1 MSTHSMKTAFSGD
14 WKYAPTAVFL
24 HWTLALL
31 IAGML
36 GLGWY
41 MMTIEH
47 EPGGAWYIGIH
58 KSVGILVFALVVLR
72 VLWRATHRPA
82 PLPAGLPAWQVTL
95 SRVTHWGLYLGMVL
109 MPVLGFMG
117 AVYSKSGVA
126 FFGLPL
132 AAGVARDH
140 ATAELFFGLHSAMA
154 WVLVAL
160 IALHAAAGLKHL
172 LVDKNRIFQRMWF

>member
-1 MSTHSMKTAFSGD
+1 MKTAFSGD

-140 ATAELFFGLHSAMA
+140 ATAEFFFGLHSAMA

>member
-1 MSTHSMKTAFSGD
+1 MKTAFSGE
-14 WKYAPTAVFL
+14 WKYARPAVFL

-31 IAGML
+31 IAGL
-36 GLGWY
+36 LALGWY

-58 KSVGILVFALVVLR
+58 KSFGILVFGLVAVR

-82 PLPAGLPAWQVTL
+82 PLPAPLPAWQVRL
-95 SRVTHWGLYLGMVL
+95 SRLTHWGLYLCMVL

-117 AVYSKSGVA
+117 GVYSKSGVA

-132 AAGVARDH
+132 MAGVARSH
-140 ATAELFFGLHSAMA
+140 ATAEFFFGLHSALA
-154 WVLVAL
+154 WLLVAL
-160 IALHAAAGLKHL
+160 IAVHAAAGLKHL
-172 LVDKNRIFQRMWF
+172 LVDRDRVFQRMWF